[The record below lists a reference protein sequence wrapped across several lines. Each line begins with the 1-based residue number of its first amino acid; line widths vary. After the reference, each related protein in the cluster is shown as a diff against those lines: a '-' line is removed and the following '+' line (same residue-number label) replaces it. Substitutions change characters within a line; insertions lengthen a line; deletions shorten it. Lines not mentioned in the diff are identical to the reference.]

1 MSAGERRALWSPEA
15 ASDLDR
21 LWDYLAD
28 AAGSPTADRILRD
41 VQRTATVLIEFP
53 HAGRSRDELQLGLRS
68 ISVGAHVVFDRVTT
82 DGPQIVRVIDGRQ
95 DIVAIFANQDPPA
108 N

>member
-21 LWDYLAD
+21 LWDYLAV

-41 VQRTATVLIEFP
+41 VQRTVIVLIEFP
-53 HAGRSRDELQLGLRS
+53 HAGRARDELQPGLRS
-68 ISVGAHVVFDRVTT
+68 ISVGAHVVF
-82 DGPQIVRVIDGRQ
+82 
-95 DIVAIFANQDPPA
+95 
-108 N
+108 